1 MRKGAQKVCEAFA
14 QGRPCHA
21 GSAIWTDG
29 TRIYSYAV
37 AIAWRVETGS
47 VFVERNPE
55 RSSVTTRSH
64 INDVARY
71 FGVPA

>member
-1 MRKGAQKVCEAFA
+1 MRKGAEKVCRAFEKGQA
-14 QGRPCHA
+14 CRVC
-21 GSAIWTDG
+21 SAIWTDG